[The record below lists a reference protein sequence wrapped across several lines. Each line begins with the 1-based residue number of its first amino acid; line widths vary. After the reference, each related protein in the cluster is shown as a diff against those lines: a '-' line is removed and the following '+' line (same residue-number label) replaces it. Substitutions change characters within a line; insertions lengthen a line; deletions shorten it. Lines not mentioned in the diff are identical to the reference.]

1 MASLLMKNQQLAV
14 KAILLDLDG
23 TIVDSRIAYLEAVKA
38 AFAATGQRT
47 VDINIVTEIPKRIEQ
62 SLPIDDLL
70 NGLNVKEFLKIYLD
84 AYYRVA
90 KEKTKPMP
98 SISQTLERLSTKAK
112 LALITMR
119 HVSNEKVVDEL
130 ERFGLARYFQ
140 IVVTALDTSRPKPSP
155 DAVIRCATALGVQ
168 LDECV
173 VVGDSVTDVRAG
185 KSAGTMTVAVLSGI
199 FSRKELAAEKPDL
212 ILESVSMLPDFI

>member
-1 MASLLMKNQQLAV
+1 MKNQQLAV

>member
-1 MASLLMKNQQLAV
+1 MGNRQLTA

-38 AFAATGQRT
+38 AFAASGQRT

-70 NGLNVKEFLKIYLD
+70 NGINVKEFLNVYLD
-84 AYYRVA
+84 AYYRAA

-98 SISQTLERLSTKAK
+98 GISQTLERLSAKAK

-119 HVSNEKVVDEL
+119 HVPNEKVIDEL

-140 IVVTALDTSRPKPSP
+140 MVVTALDTSRPKPSP
-155 DAVIRCATALGVQ
+155 DALIRCSTGLGVQ
-168 LDECV
+168 LGECV

-185 KSAGTMTVAVLSGI
+185 KSAGTKTVAVLSGI
-199 FSRKELAAEKPDL
+199 FSRKELETEEPDL
-212 ILESVSMLPDFI
+212 ILENVSMLLDFIR

>member
-1 MASLLMKNQQLAV
+1 MENRQLAA

-70 NGLNVKEFLKIYLD
+70 NGLNVKEFLKVYLD
-84 AYYRVA
+84 AYYRAA

-98 SISQTLERLSTKAK
+98 SISQTLERLSNKAK

-119 HVSNEKVVDEL
+119 HVPNEKVIDEL

-140 IVVTALDTSRPKPSP
+140 MVVTALDTSRPKPSP
-155 DAVIRCATALGVQ
+155 DALIRCVTALGVQ

-199 FSRKELAAEKPDL
+199 FSRKELATEKPDL
-212 ILESVSMLPDFI
+212 ILENVSMLPDFIK